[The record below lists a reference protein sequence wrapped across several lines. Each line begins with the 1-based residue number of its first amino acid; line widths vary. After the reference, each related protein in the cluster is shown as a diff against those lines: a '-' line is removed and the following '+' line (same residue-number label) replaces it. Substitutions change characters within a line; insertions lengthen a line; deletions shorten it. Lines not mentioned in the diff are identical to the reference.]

1 MLPLEIFIN
10 KAAPPVLLLKKR
22 IVGSIGLSRRF
33 ISFRFDNCLFSN
45 A

>member
-1 MLPLEIFIN
+1 MLPIVILIN
-10 KAAPPVLLLKKR
+10 KAKPPVLLLKKR

-33 ISFRFDNCLFSN
+33 ISFRFDNCIFSN